1 MIDRPDHVSRLKR
14 LLRDY
19 PVVAILGAR
28 QVGKTTLARELA
40 KSHRG
45 PVTSFDLE
53 DPATLARLQDPG
65 YALGSL
71 KGLVILDEIQ
81 RRPELFQILRVLAD
95 RRPIRARFLVL
106 GSANPNLL
114 RQSSES
120 LAGRVAFYEL
130 PGLSL
135 TEVPTEDL
143 TRLWTRGGF
152 PRSFLARDES
162 ASYEWRQNFIRTFVE
177 RDLPQLGVTIA
188 ADTMRRFWTMLAHHH
203 AQLWNSSELAR
214 AFGVADKTV
223 RGYLDRLCDALVIRQ
238 LAPWHENLAKRQ
250 VKSPK
255 VYVRDTGLLHS
266 LLGVPSYRELS
277 GHPKVGASWEGFII
291 EQIICQLKLS
301 PSECY
306 FWRTYQGAE
315 LDLLVVQGNR
325 RIGIEIKHSSA
336 PQLSPSM
343 RTAVSDLNL
352 ESLWVVH
359 SGAESFPMTER
370 IGAIAAS
377 GLAGQIAKLR

>member
-1 MIDRPDHVSRLKR
+1 MIDRPDHVSSLKR

-28 QVGKTTLARELA
+28 QVGKTTLAQELS
-40 KSHRG
+40 KSQRG
-45 PVTSFDLE
+45 SVTTFDLE
-53 DPATLARLQDPG
+53 DPAALARLQDPAL
-65 YALGSL
+65 ALGSL

-81 RRPELFQILRVLAD
+81 RRPDLFQILRVLAD
-95 RRPIRARFLVL
+95 RRPVRTRFLVL
-106 GSANPNLL
+106 GSANPGLL

-120 LAGRVAFYEL
+120 LAGRIAFHEL

-135 TEVPTEDL
+135 TEISAAGSAK
-143 TRLWTRGGF
+143 LWLRGGF
-152 PRSFLARDES
+152 PRAFLARDDA

-266 LLGVPSYRELS
+266 LLGIPSQRDLA

-291 EQIICQLKLS
+291 EQIISQLRLHT
-301 PSECY
+301 SECY

-315 LDLLVVQGNR
+315 LDLLVVRGRQ
-325 RIGIEIKHSSA
+325 RIGFEIKHASA
-336 PQLSPSM
+336 PLLTTSM
-343 RTAVSDLNL
+343 RNAVSDLEL
-352 ESLWVVH
+352 ESLGVVH
-359 SGAESFPMTER
+359 AGTESFAMTDR
-370 IGAIAAS
+370 INAIAVTD
-377 GLAGQIAKLR
+377 LVDTLVRMR

>member
-1 MIDRPDHVSRLKR
+1 MIDRPDHVSRLKK

-40 KSHRG
+40 QSHRG
-45 PVTSFDLE
+45 AVTTFDLE
-53 DPATLARLQDPG
+53 DPTALARLQDPG
-65 YALGSL
+65 YVLGSL

-95 RRPIRARFLVL
+95 RRPITARFLVL
-106 GSANPNLL
+106 GSASPHLL

-120 LAGRVAFYEL
+120 LAGRIAFYEL

-135 TEVPTEDL
+135 SEVSSGDL
-143 TRLWTRGGF
+143 ARLWTRGGF
-152 PRSFLARDES
+152 PRAYLARDEA
-162 ASYEWRQNFIRTFVE
+162 ASHEWRQNFIRTFVE
-177 RDLPQLGVTIA
+177 RDLPQLGITIA

-223 RGYLDRLCDALVIRQ
+223 RGYLDRLSDALVIRQ
-238 LAPWHENLAKRQ
+238 LSPWHENLAKRQ

-266 LLGVPSYRELS
+266 LLGIPAQRDLAA
-277 GHPKVGASWEGFII
+277 HPKVGASWEGFII
-291 EQIICQLKLS
+291 EQIICQLRLA

-315 LDLLVVQGNR
+315 LDLLVVRGSQRLGF
-325 RIGIEIKHSSA
+325 EIKHTSA

-343 RTAVSDLNL
+343 RTALSELKLD
-352 ESLWVVH
+352 SLSLVH
-359 SGAESFPMTER
+359 SGTESYAVSER
-370 IGAIAAS
+370 IEAIAAV
-377 GLAGQIAKLR
+377 KLGDRLKKIR

>member
-1 MIDRPDHVSRLKR
+1 MIDRPDHVSHLKK

-28 QVGKTTLARELA
+28 QIGKTTLARELA
-40 KSHRG
+40 QSHRG
-45 PVTSFDLE
+45 PVTTFDLE
-53 DPATLARLQDPG
+53 DPAALARLQDPS

-106 GSANPNLL
+106 GSASPHLL

-120 LAGRVAFYEL
+120 LAGRIAFYEL

-135 TEVPTEDL
+135 SEVPAADL
-143 TRLWTRGGF
+143 AKLWTRGGF
-152 PRSFLARDES
+152 PRSYLARNEA
-162 ASYEWRQNFIRTFVE
+162 ASHEWRQNFIRTFVE

-203 AQLWNSSELAR
+203 AQIWNSSELAR

-223 RGYLDRLCDALVIRQ
+223 RSYLDRLSDALVIRQ

-266 LLGVPSYRELS
+266 LLRLPAQRDIAA
-277 GHPKVGASWEGFII
+277 HPKVGASWEGFII
-291 EQIICQLKLS
+291 EQIICQLRLA

-315 LDLLVVQGNR
+315 LDLLVVRGSQRLGF
-325 RIGIEIKHSSA
+325 EIKHTSA

-343 RTAVSDLNL
+343 RTALSELKLD
-352 ESLWVVH
+352 SLALVH
-359 SGAESFPMTER
+359 SGTESYPISER
-370 IGAIAAS
+370 IEAVAAS
-377 GLAGQIAKLR
+377 ELIQTLKEFR